1 MIICIIK
8 TAITINNLHNNNI
21 TIVTNNNIHVTIYMN
36 KMQAFDAL
44 LQALKNDNHSFL
56 LHKQ

>member
-36 KMQAFDAL
+36 KMQSFNAL
-44 LQALKNDNHSFL
+44 LQALK
-56 LHKQ
+56 K